1 MLSLLWSRA
10 LICGTRGASSPSATR
25 SANEGRANLG
35 ASSAL
40 CQLVADSVEE
50 VREPNE
56 AGLAFKVASFFRPAA
71 GSGLVSIWP
80 ASGGSGQLLRGG
92 TRHGHHLVLLIAVD
106 PV

>member
-1 MLSLLWSRA
+1 MFEPQVTAAHLDS
-10 LICGTRGASSPSATR
+10 T
-25 SANEGRANLG
+25 
-35 ASSAL
+35 
-40 CQLVADSVEE
+40 DSVEE